1 MRYPLSWTHVAANYG
16 GVRLVKFVGRVIDC
30 RKFCLTKLLDGRSV
44 GQEIVLL
51 GKILG
56 RGRDWMA
63 REEVFLI

>member
-1 MRYPLSWTHVAANYG
+1 MPLIILQLCDLLLIG
-16 GVRLVKFVGRVIDC
+16 GEAE
-30 RKFCLTKLLDGRSV
+30 FCLTELLDGRSV

-63 REEVFLI
+63 REEAFLN